1 MSVTNV
7 YTATLPYSF
16 TTQFSFKVM
25 DDGTIFVSSVIDP
38 AIKNVI
44 LPKIGYVLEMPEGF
58 ENFTWFGRG
67 PWDSYADRKE
77 ACFEG
82 VYNST
87 VAEQWTGYVLPQ
99 EMGNKEEVRW
109 MGITDT
115 AGTGALFIA
124 PEKMSV
130 SVAHCVQAIC
140 MSIVTIE

>member
-1 MSVTNV
+1 MCILLHSLIL
-7 YTATLPYSF
+7 Y

-115 AGTGALFIA
+115 AGCLVYRSGEDVCFSSSLAC
-124 PEKMSV
+124 KRYVCQS
-130 SVAHCVQAIC
+130 
-140 MSIVTIE
+140 